1 MTGGDIICV
10 ILFGSVVGAAFATG
24 PYLPD
29 FCMSAWRRL
38 TKRRKV
44 DDWGPRPN
52 PPLLSR
58 WTKCPGCGAVFAY
71 VPIIGGAP
79 ICRRCEEERP

>member
-1 MTGGDIICV
+1 MTGGDIISACLV
-10 ILFGSVVGAAFATG
+10 GAVVGAAFTTG

-29 FCMSAWRRL
+29 LCMSAWRRL

-44 DDWGPRPN
+44 DDWGPRPK
-52 PPLLSR
+52 PPGLSL
-58 WTKCPGCGAVFAY
+58 WAKCPGCGAVFAR
-71 VPIIGGAP
+71 VGGFAP

>member
-1 MTGGDIICV
+1 MTGGDIFGV

-29 FCMSAWRRL
+29 LCMSAWRRL

-44 DDWGPRPN
+44 DDWGPRPK
-52 PPLLSR
+52 PPPSTS
-58 WTKCPGCGAVFAY
+58 WEKCPGCGAVFAHE
-71 VPIIGGAP
+71 PLMKRAP
-79 ICRRCEEERP
+79 ICRRCEEERA